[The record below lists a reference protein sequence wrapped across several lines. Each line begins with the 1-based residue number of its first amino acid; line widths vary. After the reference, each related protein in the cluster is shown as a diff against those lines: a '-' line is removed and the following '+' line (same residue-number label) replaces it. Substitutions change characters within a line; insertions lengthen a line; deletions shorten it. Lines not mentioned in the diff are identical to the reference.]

1 MTDNQGLLESILAAQ
16 IALLAREI
24 RREREAK
31 GVRSTGNYYREAV
44 RELARERGSILRTV
58 GESG

>member
-31 GVRSTGNYYREAV
+31 GVLSTGNYYREAV
-44 RELARERGSILRTV
+44 RELARERGSILRALR
-58 GESG
+58 ESG

>member
-24 RREREAK
+24 RRGGGRRAC
-31 GVRSTGNYYREAV
+31 
-44 RELARERGSILRTV
+44 
-58 GESG
+58 